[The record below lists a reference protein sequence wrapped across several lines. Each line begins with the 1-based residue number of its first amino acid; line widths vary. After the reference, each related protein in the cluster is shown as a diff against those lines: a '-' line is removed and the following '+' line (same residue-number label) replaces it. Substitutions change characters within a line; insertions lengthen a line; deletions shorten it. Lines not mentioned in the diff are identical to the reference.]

1 MMANF
6 EISQFNDRNSQKKSH
21 PPGRIKITE
30 SLRVL
35 LREKDFNAI
44 TTAEIAKNA
53 GVTEALIYKY
63 FKDKRDLLY
72 QVLAEYMER
81 YIVQAHHE
89 LNGIK
94 GAFNKLRK
102 TIWTHINVYA
112 TDRVFAKILML
123 EVRSFS
129 DYYTSEPYRLVKE
142 YSVLLSD
149 IIEEGIANGEIRD
162 DVPPSLMCQ
171 VILGGIEHVCL
182 TRVIFSREI
191 QPDAMTDDLTRIIF
205 RGIENLKREGEKKE
219 EKADI
224 FLDK

>member
-1 MMANF
+1 MARF
-6 EISQFNDRNSQKKSH
+6 EISQFDNRNSQKKSP

-30 SLRVL
+30 SLRLL

-72 QVLAEYMER
+72 QVLAEYMEH

-129 DYYTSEPYRLVKE
+129 DYYVSEPYRLVKE

-149 IIEEGIANGEIRD
+149 IIEEGIKNGEIRD

-182 TRVIFSREI
+182 TRVIFNREI

-205 RGIENLKREGEKKE
+205 RGIENRKGEAEKKGG
-219 EKADI
+219 KPDN